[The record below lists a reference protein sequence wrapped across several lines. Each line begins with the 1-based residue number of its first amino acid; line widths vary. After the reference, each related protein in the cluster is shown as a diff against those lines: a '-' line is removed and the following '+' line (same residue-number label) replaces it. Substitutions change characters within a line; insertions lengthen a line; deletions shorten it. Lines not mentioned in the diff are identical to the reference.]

1 MFINTDS
8 KFIWMNGEFLKWD
21 ETKVHAL
28 THTLHYGVGVFEGVR
43 AYKNDLGGAIFR
55 LDDHTRRLFDAA
67 SKVNINIPYSIED
80 FNQIQK
86 DTLKQNKLEE
96 AYIRPIVF
104 FGSEEL
110 GLRASDLS
118 VNVAVACWEWP
129 SYMDPEKKKNGISIV
144 TSPYKQYENPLYS
157 NNKIVGTYVNS
168 IMALHDALARGSDEA
183 LLMDI
188 KGNISEG
195 SGENLFIV
203 KNGDIF
209 TPTTENCLNGITRQS
224 IIKIASDLNLKV
236 KELNLQYEDLLDA
249 DEAFFTGTAVEVT
262 PISKVDDRIIG
273 SGKIGS
279 TTQKLQ
285 SIFEDIVS
293 AKNNQ
298 YKDWL
303 YQI

>member
-80 FNQIQK
+80 LNQIQK

-209 TPTTENCLNGITRQS
+209 TPTTENCLNGITRQTVIEMVTKKGFS
-224 IIKIASDLNLKV
+224 VEEKHIMPDEMAN
-236 KELNLQYEDLLDA
+236 YE
-249 DEAFFTGTAVEVT
+249 EAFLTGTAAEIT
-262 PISKVDDRIIG
+262 PI
-273 SGKIGS
+273 
-279 TTQKLQ
+279 Q
-285 SIFEDIVS
+285 SIDSIQFKTGDESQNFQFMQDYHDLVRS
-293 AKNNQ
+293 
-298 YKDWL
+298 
-303 YQI
+303 